1 MAEKKVKT
9 VIKKKPK
16 LSLSL
21 KRQIKK
27 QNLHPPVLELLV
39 VVSSSAIDYV
49 NAKLVEIDKLASRFK
64 VHYNEVEERIEKL
77 LEENKALQK
86 EVVELKSEN
95 ARGKF
100 SSFLSK
106 AQDIEGGKLFIS
118 KIEQLDNDSIK
129 AGVEF
134 LSNKLGESV
143 IVLVSPRMVLAKVSD
158 SMVAKGISAGKIV
171 GEIAKASGANG
182 GGRPNFAQGGIKD
195 ISLVDDVLQKIES
208 ELK

>member
-1 MAEKKVKT
+1 MILTTFITDTALNTFAIPE
-9 VIKKKPK
+9 
-16 LSLSL
+16 SRNL
-21 KRQIKK
+21 KCSI
-27 QNLHPPVLELLV
+27 
-39 VVSSSAIDYV
+39 
-49 NAKLVEIDKLASRFK
+49 
-64 VHYNEVEERIEKL
+64 
-77 LEENKALQK
+77 
-86 EVVELKSEN
+86 
-95 ARGKF
+95 G
-100 SSFLSK
+100 
-106 AQDIEGGKLFIS
+106 IEGGKLFIS

-195 ISLVDDVLQKIES
+195 ISLVDDVLLKIES